1 MGARPF
7 LLRVR
12 AVTPWFL
19 LHCVWK
25 ACSSREGVVHRY
37 VRDAH
42 AQTSGS
48 EVVGSLRITGFFFF
62 WSAKLACVLF
72 GGTHTL
78 IHSTRTDSELLFCG
92 AIIGR

>member
-62 WSAKLACVLF
+62 GAPNLRVYFLVELIPSYKAPGPTQNYCFVVL
-72 GGTHTL
+72 
-78 IHSTRTDSELLFCG
+78 
-92 AIIGR
+92 